1 MSDNLKQKMLGA
13 LIWSAVDRFGQQIVQ
28 FVIILF
34 LGRLII
40 PADFGLIGDI
50 MLFVALSNTL
60 VDSGF
65 VQALV
70 RKQDVS
76 EKDYNSVFYF
86 NILIGIVLYIVLFF
100 SAPLIADFY
109 KEPKLIEI
117 CRVVF
122 VGILFNALYLI
133 PVAKMTRK
141 IDFKNSAK
149 INIISVTVSGATG
162 ICLAFF
168 DAGVWALV
176 AQQVLF
182 HFIRM
187 ILLYGFVKW
196 KPKGTFSFNVIREL
210 WGFSVN
216 LLGTSILN
224 MIFNNLYFVIIGKFY
239 TKNQVG
245 LYYQANKLNETTN
258 YSFQTILVGSTYAL
272 LVKIQNDDERFRRV
286 FREIA
291 KKTSL
296 ITFPVMLCLIA
307 VAKPLI
313 SIILPPIWL
322 PAIPYFQLLC
332 LATLLQPLYTLNTSA
347 LNARG
352 QAKFTFRIEFIKKAL
367 IIASVLVSFRF
378 GIVAMLVGYVISC
391 AIAYLVSVLYLKKD
405 LHHYIKHQL
414 SDFVNSMLFGAGM
427 AFGIWL
433 IQFLISNKYFL
444 LSTQLVCAAIIYFG
458 YIRFFQTE
466 TYYKV
471 LNQVQSSIKSFTNS
485 TK

>member
-13 LIWSAVDRFGQQIVQ
+13 LIWSSIDRFGQQIVQ
-28 FVIILF
+28 FIIILF
-34 LGRLII
+34 LGRLLT
-40 PADFGLIGDI
+40 PNDFGLIGEI
-50 MLFVALSNTL
+50 ALFVALSNTL

-70 RKQDVS
+70 RKQDIT
-76 EKDYNSVFYF
+76 ETDYNSVFYF
-86 NILIGIVLYIVLFF
+86 NILIGIVLYIILFF

-117 CRVVF
+117 CRIVF
-122 VGILFNALYLI
+122 IGIIFNALYLI
-133 PVAKMTRK
+133 PVAKMTRN

-149 INIISVTVSGATG
+149 INILSVTGSGFAG
-162 ICLAFF
+162 ICMAFYG
-168 DAGVWALV
+168 AGVWALV
-176 AQQVLF
+176 VQQVLF

-187 ILLYGFVKW
+187 VCLHLFVKW
-196 KPKGTFSFNVIREL
+196 KPRKIFSFNVIREL
-210 WGFSVN
+210 FGFSVN

-224 MIFNNLYFVIIGKFY
+224 MVFNNLYFVIIGKFY
-239 TKNQVG
+239 SKNQVG
-245 LYYQANKLNETTN
+245 LYSQANKLNETTN

-313 SIILPPIWL
+313 SIILPPVWA

-352 QAKFTFRIEFIKKAL
+352 QAKLTFRVEFIKKAL
-367 IIASVLVSFRF
+367 IIASVLVSFQF
-378 GIVAMLVGYVISC
+378 GIIAMLVGYAISC
-391 AIAYLVSVLYLKKD
+391 AIAYLISVLYLKKD

-414 SDFVNSMLFGAGM
+414 SDFVNSMLFGVGI
-427 AFGIWL
+427 AFVIWL

-458 YIRFFQTE
+458 YIRLFQTD
-466 TYYKV
+466 TYYKA
-471 LNQVQSSIKSFTNS
+471 LDQVQSSLKSLKNS

>member
-13 LIWSAVDRFGQQIVQ
+13 LIWSSIDRFGQQIVQ

-34 LGRLII
+34 LGRLLT
-40 PADFGLIGDI
+40 PNDFGLIGTI

-76 EKDYNSVFYF
+76 ETDYNSVFYF
-86 NILIGIVLYIVLFF
+86 NVLIGIVLYIILFF
-100 SAPLIADFY
+100 SAPLIANFY
-109 KEPKLIEI
+109 HQPKLIDI

-122 VGILFNALYLI
+122 VGIIFNALYLI
-133 PVAKMTRK
+133 PVAKMTRN

-149 INIISVTVSGATG
+149 INIISVTGSGFTG
-162 ICLAFF
+162 ICMAFYG
-168 DAGVWALV
+168 AGVWALV

-187 ILLYGFVKW
+187 ISLHLFIKW
-196 KPKGTFSFNVIREL
+196 KPRRIFSFVVIRGL
-210 WGFSVN
+210 WGFSIN

-224 MIFNNLYFVIIGKFY
+224 MIFNYLYANIIGKFY
-239 TKNQVG
+239 SIEQVG
-245 LYYQANKLNETTN
+245 FYTQANKLNETTN

-272 LVKIQNDDERFRRV
+272 LVKIQNEDERFRRV

-307 VAKPLI
+307 VARPLI
-313 SIILPPIWL
+313 STILPPIWQ

-332 LATLLQPLYTLNTSA
+332 LATLFQPLYTLNTNA

-352 QAKFTFRIEFIKKAL
+352 QTKFTFRVELIKKLLISVLAIVTFRHG
-367 IIASVLVSFRF
+367 IIA
-378 GIVAMLVGYVISC
+378 ILVGYAISC
-391 AIAYLVSVLYLKKD
+391 AIAYLISVLYLKKD

-414 SDFVNSMLFGAGM
+414 SDFVNSMAFGVGM
-427 AFGIWL
+427 AFVIWL

-466 TYYKV
+466 TYYKA